1 MWPNKKDLPKTMNSK
16 FVTFLLISNL
26 ALMTMAFGIDKDF
39 TGVIFRVLKTK
50 YQRRHKLGHLALQT
64 PSAANSG
71 RNIKIW
77 QENPN
82 IRNSFRRGIHNF
94 KAKKPEFT
102 WQQMVRKMSF

>member
-1 MWPNKKDLPKTMNSK
+1 MNSK

-64 PSAANSG
+64 PSAANSV

-77 QENPN
+77 QENSN

-94 KAKKPEFT
+94 KAEKPEFT
-102 WQQMVRKMSF
+102 WQQMIRKMSF